1 MAETR
6 TISARKGTDSTEP
19 AADKPRRTR
28 ITKRKA
34 NENHARSYFEA
45 IARRDVDGMLE
56 HWQEDGVVDLV
67 PIGILRG
74 REQIGE
80 FFSEMFAAF
89 PDSEMTVTRV
99 AADQNQVAV
108 EWRMNATFTGTPFQG
123 VEATGRAIDL
133 RGIDLI
139 EIADGKN
146 VTNTAYYDGM
156 AFARGAG
163 LLPPQDS
170 GAERAMKSAV
180 NAATKLR
187 RAVAE
192 GRDAIVE
199 RRDAIVERRDSDSE
213 GKTAA

>member
-6 TISARKGTDSTEP
+6 TISARKGTDSAEP
-19 AADKPRRTR
+19 AAGKPRR

-56 HWQEDGVVDLV
+56 HWHEDGVVDLV

-74 REQIGE
+74 REQIGQ
-80 FFSEMFAAF
+80 FFRELFAAF

-99 AADQNQVAV
+99 AADQNEVAV
-108 EWRMNATFTGTPFQG
+108 EWRMSAHFTGEPFQG
-123 VEATGRAIDL
+123 VEATGRAVDL
-133 RGIDLI
+133 RGIDMI

-180 NAATKLR
+180 NAATRLR

-192 GRDAIVE
+192 GRDAITE
-199 RRDAIVERRDSDSE
+199 RRS
-213 GKTAA
+213 AA

>member
-6 TISARKGTDSTEP
+6 TISARKGTESE
-19 AADKPRRTR
+19 AASASKSQRPR

-34 NENHARSYFEA
+34 LENHARSYFDA
-45 IARRDVDGMLE
+45 VARRDVEGMVE
-56 HWQEDGVVDLV
+56 HWTEDGVVDLV

-74 REQIGE
+74 HEQIAA
-80 FFSEMFAAF
+80 FFTELFTAF
-89 PDSEMTVTRV
+89 PDAETTVTRL
-99 AADQNQVAV
+99 AAGQNEVAV
-108 EWRMNATFTGTPFQG
+108 EWRMSAHFTGGPFQG
-123 VEATGRAIDL
+123 VEPTGRPVEL
-133 RGIDLI
+133 RGVDMI

-170 GAERAMKSAV
+170 GAERAMKSAL
-180 NAATKLR
+180 NAATRLR
-187 RAVAE
+187 RAVAD

-199 RRDAIVERRDSDSE
+199 RRDAFSAR
-213 GKTAA
+213 GPAT